1 MLRDLLR
8 RIFRDPKPHT
18 GPASVQQQSL
28 TLHEFN
34 SVQATPLEEMLGVD
48 GLTPACPHLP
58 TAIPGELEMQLWISG
73 YLQQCP
79 EMFDEGTLDF
89 FGPYLRAQEQLWM
102 RASEVAERSAQNMAH
117 RIRSANAEH
126 LQVARTRLAQLEQER
141 SDTARSLAELQ
152 TRLHPEGLYT

>member
-8 RIFRDPKPHT
+8 RLF
-18 GPASVQQQSL
+18 GASTPQQTPSSAQQPSL

-34 SVQATPLEEMLGVD
+34 VAHGAPLEEMLSVD
-48 GLTPACPHLP
+48 ALTPVDPHLP

-89 FGPYLRAQEQLWM
+89 FGPYLRAQEQLWT
-102 RASEVAERSAQNMAH
+102 RASEVAERVAQNMAH
-117 RIRSANAEH
+117 RIRSANEEH
-126 LQVARTRLAQLEQER
+126 LQVARVRLAQLEQDR
-141 SDTARSLAELQ
+141 ADTARSLAELQ
-152 TRLHPEGLYT
+152 TRLHP